1 MTEKTLLDDEQDY
14 NCLFEIS
21 SNQTG
26 EVNPKYLIDNLF
38 SKLPREINLAE
49 VEKLTMLVSCKRD
62 MKFRKYIELAE
73 LFSIKLDEIPE
84 IREDVEI
91 ELRVEI
97 NEIENETCVRLWG
110 DK

>member
-14 NCLFEIS
+14 NCLFEIW

-26 EVNPKYLIDNLF
+26 EFNPKYLIDSLF

-49 VEKLTMLVSCKRD
+49 VKELTMLVSCKKD
-62 MKFRKYIELAE
+62 MILREYTELAE
-73 LFSIKLDEIPE
+73 LFCIKLKEIPE
-84 IREDVEI
+84 IREDVG
-91 ELRVEI
+91 LVLNVEI

>member
-1 MTEKTLLDDEQDY
+1 
-14 NCLFEIS
+14 
-21 SNQTG
+21 
-26 EVNPKYLIDNLF
+26 
-38 SKLPREINLAE
+38 
-49 VEKLTMLVSCKRD
+49 

>member
-1 MTEKTLLDDEQDY
+1 MIL
-14 NCLFEIS
+14 
-21 SNQTG
+21 
-26 EVNPKYLIDNLF
+26 
-38 SKLPREINLAE
+38 REY
-49 VEKLTMLVSCKRD
+49 T
-62 MKFRKYIELAE
+62 ELAE